1 MNPIIAI
8 GIDISGGLARMVYGH
23 STEGEFDVLAWQCF
37 RDIKRFEHYWKT
49 RLEAAP
55 RKPSSFRVA
64 MPSHPYHPVDLGIG
78 KWLEAKGIAV
88 YRTAITGDG
97 RQADLEVWGLPRTYG
112 PAYDLALSAAYELDA
127 AAILK
132 GQWLTLESLTR
143 ELQQLSTEL
152 GRLSTARAAAAER
165 GGGKLA
171 RNGVV
176 PRESCLL

>member
-1 MNPIIAI
+1 MNPIIAV

-37 RDIKRFEHYWKT
+37 RDPKRFERYWKT

-55 RKPSSFRVA
+55 CKPSSFRVA
-64 MPSHPYHPVDLGIG
+64 MPSYPYHPVDFEIA
-78 KWLEAKGIAV
+78 KWLEARGIPV
-88 YRTAITGDG
+88 YRTAITGDA

-112 PAYDLALSAAYELDA
+112 PAYDLALCAAYELDG

-143 ELQQLSTEL
+143 ELQKLSTEL
-152 GRLSTARAAAAER
+152 GRLSTARAATAER
-165 GGGKLA
+165 GRGNLA
-171 RNGVV
+171 GNGVV
-176 PRESCLL
+176 PREASLL